1 MKLTVFE
8 QNLTNKIKEAIVDVT
23 PGLYLRAYQ
32 NGRLICDIS
41 VGDVYPYYDLASLT
55 KIIFP
60 VQVMMKYY
68 DEGRWNFQ
76 TKVQDILSDFPH
88 ADMTIVQLLTHTS
101 NMSWW
106 KPFYKEINYMHSPQ
120 EKLQQLYNMAKATPL
135 EPSHKSV
142 YSDLNFVVLGQ
153 IIQTLADK
161 DLFDVWT
168 DCKTNFYE
176 HSNFDFHLGQQP
188 QHETRLY
195 APTEECPWRKKLI
208 QGEVHD
214 ENTWAVGG
222 VSAMAGLFGSIDD
235 LATYMLLLR
244 SQIHG
249 IARYSI
255 KQKTALMFAQRAL
268 PESIGDW
275 AMGYMMP
282 TAGVA
287 SCGHYFSPESIG
299 HLGFTGTS
307 VWYDLKNDLLV
318 GILSN
323 RTLYGRHLD
332 GFKKLRPQLHDWVCE
347 GIKRN
352 T

>member
-32 NGRLICDIS
+32 NGRLMCDIS
-41 VGDVYPYYDLASLT
+41 VGEVFPYYDLASLT

-60 VQVMMKYY
+60 VQMMMKYY
-68 DEGRWNFQ
+68 DEGKWHLG
-76 TKVQDILSDFPH
+76 TKVREILPDFPH
-88 ADMTIVQLLTHTS
+88 PEITIVQLLTHTS
-101 NMSWW
+101 GMSWW
-106 KPFYKEINYMHSPQ
+106 QAFYKEINYMHTPQ
-120 EKLQQLYNMAKATPL
+120 EKLEQIYQMAIRTPL
-135 EPSHKSV
+135 EKTTQAV
-142 YSDLNFVVLGQ
+142 YSDLNFIVIGQ
-153 IIQTLADK
+153 LLQVMAQK

-168 DCKTNFYE
+168 DCKTLFYE

-222 VSAMAGLFGSIDD
+222 VAAQAGLFGSIDD
-235 LATYMLLLR
+235 LATFMLLLR

-255 KQKTALMFAQRAL
+255 KQKTATLFAQRAIA
-268 PESIGDW
+268 PEVGDW
-275 AMGYMMP
+275 ALGYMMP
-282 TAGVA
+282 TEGRA
-287 SCGHYFSPESIG
+287 SCGSYFSLDSIG

-323 RTLYGRHLD
+323 RTLYGRELD
-332 GFKKLRPQLHDWVCE
+332 GFKKLRPQLHNWIFE

-352 T
+352 S